1 MYKIN
6 VPAKGNNA
14 PWEVPFSTRC
24 RTLRLCL
31 KDGVPVAMLL
41 YERADTS
48 TFRYRGYNIAQITK
62 QSSRWRSVYF
72 FVNEIDKIFP
82 YLCQLSLA
90 VVIRVKWTHMLEKFI
105 YEVKSNHIPL
115 LFDVD
120 DLVFD
125 TKHLPMVTNTLSVPF
140 KDEMDYDFWFAY
152 IGRIE
157 YTAAKADGFITTN
170 SFLGDKLQGKFN
182 KPYGIIPNFLN
193 EEQLRISERCLEKK
207 KVQVSKNPFTIGY
220 FSGTPSHINDFKTIY
235 KELILLLEEFKDI
248 QLKVVGFMEF
258 PPEMQPLIQIGRVT
272 FTPLVDFLELQRL
285 TAEVDVNIV
294 PLVNNI
300 FTNCKSELK
309 FFEAAVVNT
318 ISCATPTNVYQ
329 KCIVQGETGFLCRQ
343 GQWYDTIKN
352 IYLGNVDYKKIQK
365 AAYDYAIENYT
376 GDRIVRMIE
385 ETYDMFNSIKG
396 RKHHDK

>member
-1 MYKIN
+1 MYKIS

-14 PWEVPFSTRC
+14 PWEIPFSSRC
-24 RTLRLCL
+24 RTLRQCF
-31 KDGVPVAMLL
+31 KDGVPVALLL

-48 TFRYRGYNIAQITK
+48 TFRYRGYNMAQITK
-62 QSSRWRSVYF
+62 DSSRWRSVYF
-72 FVNEIDKIFP
+72 FTNEINKIFP

-105 YEVKSNHIPL
+105 CEVKSNHIPL

-125 TKHLPMVTNTLSVPF
+125 TKYLPMVTNTLNVPF
-140 KDEMDYDFWFAY
+140 VDEMDYDFWFAY

-157 YTAAKADGFITTN
+157 YTAGKADGFITTN
-170 SFLGDKLQGKFN
+170 SFLGDKLQEKFD
-182 KPYGIIPNFLN
+182 KPYGVIPNFLN
-193 EEQLRISERCLEKK
+193 EEQLRISERCIRQKK
-207 KVQVSKNPFTIGY
+207 TQVSKNPFIIGY

-235 KELILLLEEFKDI
+235 KELVLLLEEFKYI

-258 PPEMQPLIQIGRVT
+258 PPEMQPLLKAGRVT

-285 TAEVDVNIV
+285 IAEVDVNIV

-309 FFEAAVVNT
+309 FYEAAVVNT
-318 ISCATPTNVYQ
+318 PTFAQPTFTYKN
-329 KCIVQGETGFLCRQ
+329 CITDSVNGFLCRQ
-343 GQWYDTIKN
+343 GEWYEKIKAFYLGQTDADSIIKN
-352 IYLGNVDYKKIQK
+352 AYVYAMEHYQGQAILKKLEQC
-365 AAYDYAIENYT
+365 
-376 GDRIVRMIE
+376 
-385 ETYDMFNSIKG
+385 YDMFCKNNIVKT
-396 RKHHDK
+396 R

>member
-1 MYKIN
+1 MYKIS
-6 VPAKGNNA
+6 VPAKENTA
-14 PWEVPFSTRC
+14 PWEVPFSSRY
-24 RTLRLCL
+24 RTLRKSL
-31 KDGVPVAMLL
+31 KDGVQVALLL

-48 TFRYRGYNIAQITK
+48 TFRYRGYNMAQITK
-62 QSSRWRSVYF
+62 ESSRWRSVYF
-72 FVNEIDKIFP
+72 FTNEIEKLFP
-82 YLCQLSLA
+82 YLSQFSLA
-90 VVIRVKWTHMLEKFI
+90 VVIRVKWTHTLEKFI

-125 TKHLPMVTNTLSVPF
+125 TKFLPMVTNTLNVPF

-170 SFLGDKLQGKFN
+170 SFLGEKLQSKFH

-193 EEQLRISERCLEKK
+193 EEQLRVSERCLAQKK
-207 KVQVSKNPFTIGY
+207 MQTFRSPFTIGY

-248 QLKVVGFMEF
+248 KLKVVGFMEF
-258 PPEMQPLIQIGRVT
+258 PPEMQSLILTGRVT

-318 ISCATPTNVYQ
+318 PTFAQPTYTYQ
-329 KCIVQGETGFLCRQ
+329 NCITDGVNGFLCRQ
-343 GQWYDTIKN
+343 GEWYEKIKAFYLGQTDAKSIIKN
-352 IYLGNVDYKKIQK
+352 AHYYAMEHYQGQSVLEQAVQCYDNFYNKI
-365 AAYDYAIENYT
+365 
-376 GDRIVRMIE
+376 
-385 ETYDMFNSIKG
+385 
-396 RKHHDK
+396 

>member
-1 MYKIN
+1 MYKISA
-6 VPAKGNNA
+6 PSKGNTT
-14 PWEVPFSTRC
+14 PWEVPFSSRC
-24 RTLRLCL
+24 RTLRQCL
-31 KDGVPVAMLL
+31 KDGVHVALLL

-48 TFRYRGYNIAQITK
+48 TFRYRGYNMAQITK
-62 QSSRWRSVYF
+62 ESNRWRSVYF
-72 FVNEIDKIFP
+72 FTNEIDKIFP

-90 VVIRVKWTHMLEKFI
+90 VVIRVRWTHSLEKFI
-105 YEVKSNHIPL
+105 YAVKSNHIPL

-125 TKHLPMVTNTLSVPF
+125 TKHLPMVTNTLNVSF
-140 KDEMDYDFWFAY
+140 KEEMDYEFWFAY

-193 EEQLRISERCLEKK
+193 EEQLHISERCLEQKK
-207 KVQVSKNPFTIGY
+207 TRVSRKPFTIGY

-235 KELILLLEEFKDI
+235 KELILLLEEFEDI

-258 PPEMQPLIQIGRVT
+258 PPEMQPLILTNRVT
-272 FTPLVDFLELQRL
+272 FTSLVDFLELQHL

-318 ISCATPTNVYQ
+318 PTFAQPTYTYRN
-329 KCIVQGETGFLCRQ
+329 CITDGVNGFLCRQ
-343 GQWYDTIKN
+343 GEWYEKIKAFYLGQTDAESIIKN
-352 IYLGNVDYKKIQK
+352 AHDFAMEHYQGQAVLEKVEQC
-365 AAYDYAIENYT
+365 
-376 GDRIVRMIE
+376 
-385 ETYDMFNSIKG
+385 YDMFYQK
-396 RKHHDK
+396 K

>member
-1 MYKIN
+1 MYKIS
-6 VPAKGNNA
+6 VPIREENA
-14 PWEVPFSTRC
+14 PWEVPFSLRC
-24 RTLRLCL
+24 CTLRQCL
-31 KDGVPVAMLL
+31 KDGVQVALLL

-48 TFRYRGYNIAQITK
+48 TFRYRGYNMAQITK
-62 QSSRWRSVYF
+62 GSSRWRSVYF
-72 FVNEIDKIFP
+72 FTNEIDKVFP
-82 YLCQLSLA
+82 YLNQLSLA
-90 VVIRVKWTHMLEKFI
+90 VVIRVKWTHTLEKFI

-125 TKHLPMVTNTLSVPF
+125 TKYLPIVTNTLNVSF

-193 EEQLRISERCLEKK
+193 EEQLRISKRCLEQKK
-207 KVQVSKNPFTIGY
+207 MQVSRSPFTIGY
-220 FSGTPSHINDFKTIY
+220 FSGTPSHINDFKMIY
-235 KELILLLEEFKDI
+235 KELILLLEEFTNI

-258 PPEMQPLIQIGRVT
+258 PSEMQPLIKAGRVT

-294 PLVNNI
+294 PLVDNT

-318 ISCATPTNVYQ
+318 PTFAQPTYTYQ
-329 KCIVQGETGFLCRQ
+329 NCITDGFNGFLCRQ
-343 GQWYDTIKN
+343 GEWYEKIKAFYLGQMDAESIIKN
-352 IYLGNVDYKKIQK
+352 
-365 AAYDYAIENYT
+365 AHDYAMEHYQ
-376 GDRIVRMIE
+376 GQAVLKRVE
-385 ETYDMFNSIKG
+385 QCYDMFSQKIQ
-396 RKHHDK
+396 